1 MLKTLCIAATLIL
14 SLSSAAYAGKSRHAT
29 ANEFSRLTVA
39 GMKYGLAKSHPA
51 MATCVGKIS
60 DYALSE
66 AYQSVIVR
74 TMPAADIVKL
84 DSFFGTS
91 LGTRWTDDNIR
102 FGQTGGASHSEF
114 SKDELKQITPIVS
127 MPSYIKLQEVA
138 ASGDP
143 VVQKAAMKALDP
155 CQ

>member
-1 MLKTLCIAATLIL
+1 
-14 SLSSAAYAGKSRHAT
+14 
-29 ANEFSRLTVA
+29 
-39 GMKYGLAKSHPA
+39 MKYGLAKSHPA